1 MDQIKIG
8 KFILELR
15 KEKNMTQQELANVL
29 GVTDRAISKWEN
41 GRGLPELSLLKPLCD
56 TLNIT
61 INELLSGEKL
71 NKAEYINKSEENII
85 KTINYTEKKLNKTK
99 KTFKIIITIILIVII
114 SLVVLLTIDIN
125 RMKNQKPVFF
135 STWGFD
141 YAPPVDLKDE
151 EITNSIINYIVANGD
166 NESKRYENEKTFASM
181 KVYLIEEKKAKTKFY
196 VYSWVLEERHYLEND
211 EIKESSGSSIPHKF
225 TVEKINDEY
234 VVTDSKIPRD
244 GSYYVKDMKN
254 LFPKDVRKEMEKVHQ
269 DGTIKRLMIDI
280 DNQTK
285 LYFHK

>member
-41 GRGLPELSLLKPLCD
+41 GRGLPDLSLLKPLCD

-114 SLVVLLTIDIN
+114 SLVELLTIDIN

-151 EITNSIINYIVANGD
+151 EITDSIINYIVANGD

-196 VYSWVLEERHYLEND
+196 VYSWVLEERHYLENN

-269 DGTIKRLMIDI
+269 DGTIKRLMLDI